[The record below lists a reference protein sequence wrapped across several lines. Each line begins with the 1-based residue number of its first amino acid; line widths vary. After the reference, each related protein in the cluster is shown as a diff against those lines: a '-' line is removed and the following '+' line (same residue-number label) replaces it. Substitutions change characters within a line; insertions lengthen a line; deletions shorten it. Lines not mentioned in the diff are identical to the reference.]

1 MKEFTPEY
9 LDRIRSIIQ
18 NGDTDQ
24 ARHEL
29 ETLHPA
35 DIAELYQELN
45 LSEAEFLYRLLDSE
59 VDADVL
65 MELDEDDRRKLLEGM
80 SADEIAKQLIDHL
93 DT

>member
-9 LDRIRSIIQ
+9 LDRIRSIIRR
-18 NGDTDQ
+18 GDTEQ

-45 LSEAEFLYRLLDSE
+45 LAEAEFLYKLLDR
-59 VDADVL
+59 
-65 MELDEDDRRKLLEGM
+65 DRK
-80 SADEIAKQLIDHL
+80 SVV
-93 DT
+93 